1 MAAGLV
7 PRELRQSR
15 WGWGDLG
22 KLAPRELMD
31 GTTSQELEW
40 ARSLP
45 AARQDN
51 FLRSRFLVRKWLAH
65 WLGCK
70 PMAVPLTAPPGQA
83 PHLGEEWGTVSWSHS
98 GQRLLLGWSPQAVGV
113 DLERANRPL
122 AAQALLQRFFPLQEQ
137 QQLSCLSASEL
148 QGAVLRSWVAKEALI
163 KQRRSSISLELG
175 HWWMES
181 KQPRAMHLPTGV
193 WWPVQVHCL
202 SFGAEQWFLG
212 WSGDNSP
219 SLEYLDCS

>member
-45 AARQDN
+45 AARQEN
-51 FLRSRFLVRKWLAH
+51 FLRSRFLVRQWLAH

-148 QGAVLRSWVAKEALI
+148 HGAVLRSWVAKEALI

-181 KQPRAMHLPTGV
+181 NQPRAMYLPTGV
-193 WWPVQVHCL
+193 WWPVQVHFL

>member
-1 MAAGLV
+1 M
-7 PRELRQSR
+7 SR
-15 WGWGDLG
+15 M
-22 KLAPRELMD
+22 P
-31 GTTSQELEW
+31 
-40 ARSLP
+40 
-45 AARQDN
+45 
-51 FLRSRFLVRKWLAH
+51 
-65 WLGCK
+65 
-70 PMAVPLTAPPGQA
+70 
-83 PHLGEEWGTVSWSHS
+83 
-98 GQRLLLGWSPQAVGV
+98 
-113 DLERANRPL
+113 RANLRHPGSAFASLLDEEAEAL
-122 AAQALLQRFFPLQEQ
+122 AGYPVRALLEAWLTPRTPADVRLDASAGVLLQR
-137 QQLSCLSASEL
+137 
-148 QGAVLRSWVAKEALI
+148 VLRSWVAKEALI